1 MNRTR
6 LFAVTVLTILWLL
19 LWADVTPLL
28 LVGGIVVASF
38 VVFLFPFPMVNLAP
52 VVRPLRL
59 IVLIT
64 VFLWDMLLAS
74 FEVGWLA
81 IRPKKPPVA
90 ALIEVPLITGSDV
103 LQVLTAE
110 LICLVPG
117 SLLIELDSEGKRMW
131 LHVMNVSNPTALKA
145 ARKMAHDQEF
155 RVIAALGSRDEFD
168 QAIARRKA
176 AES

>member
-1 MNRTR
+1 MTR
-6 LFAVTVLTILWLL
+6 MRIAVVIALTGLWLL
-19 LWADVTPLL
+19 LWADFTPLL
-28 LVGGIVVASF
+28 LVGGIIISALVV
-38 VVFLFPFPMVNLAP
+38 VLFPFPLLNLDP
-52 VVRPLRL
+52 VIRPHRLLIL
-59 IVLIT
+59 IV

-74 FEVGWLA
+74 FEVAWLA
-81 IRPKKPPVA
+81 IRPKKPPPA

-131 LHVMNVSNPTALKA
+131 LHVMNVSNPESLKA

-155 RVIAALGSRDEFD
+155 RVIAALGSREEFD
-168 QAIARRKA
+168 QALARRKA
-176 AES
+176 AEV